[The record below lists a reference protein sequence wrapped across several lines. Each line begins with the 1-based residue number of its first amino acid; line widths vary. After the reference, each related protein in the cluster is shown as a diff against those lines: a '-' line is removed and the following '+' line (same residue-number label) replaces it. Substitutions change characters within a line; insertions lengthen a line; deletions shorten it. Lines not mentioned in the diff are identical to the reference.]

1 VTTNQLVGIAL
12 IVMGLIDF
20 IIVPKMMDNTWKK
33 TRRPPSWSE
42 SLNMVVRII
51 GVVFIFFGLSYY
63 FYGQLE

>member
-1 VTTNQLVGIAL
+1 MTTNQLVGMAL

-20 IIVPKMMDNTWKK
+20 IIVPKMMDNAWKK
-33 TRRPPSWSE
+33 SKRPPSWSE

-63 FYGQLE
+63 FYGQME